1 MLWAMGMANVAVA
14 ERTRRK
20 VVGEKGREGMWLDH

>member
-1 MLWAMGMANVAVA
+1 MRMANVAVA

-20 VVGEKGREGMWLDH
+20 VVREKGREGMGLDH